1 MNFAQVARKSVTLG
15 FSLLSVAAFAAVMP
29 LSLSLPA
36 FAAETMASA
45 ESLVG
50 KKAPEFELKD
60 INGKSHKLAD
70 FKGKIVVLEW
80 FNDGCPFVKK
90 HYTSDNMQKLQ
101 REFTGRGVVWLSIN
115 SSAEGKQG
123 AHTPEEYKKV
133 LSEWKAA
140 PTALLLDREGHVGRM
155 YGAKTTPDMYIINKE
170 GVLVYQ
176 GAIDSKPSADPAD
189 IASSK
194 NYVKEALDQL
204 MEGKKVTVAS
214 EKSYGCSVKY
224 AD

>member
-1 MNFAQVARKSVTLG
+1 MNFAKVVRTAGLA
-15 FSLLSVAAFAAVMP
+15 SLLSLTALAISPMSLVLPVA
-29 LSLSLPA
+29 
-36 FAAETMASA
+36 AAETMAQA
-45 ESLVG
+45 DALVG
-50 KKAPEFELKD
+50 KKAPEFSLKD
-60 INGKSHKLAD
+60 INGKTHKLAD
-70 FKGKIVVLEW
+70 FKGKIIVLEW

-140 PTALLLDREGHVGRM
+140 PTALLLDRDGHVGRL
-155 YGAKTTPDMYIINKE
+155 YGAKTTPDMYVINKE
-170 GVLVYQ
+170 GVLVYE
-176 GAIDSKPSADPAD
+176 GAIDSKPSADAAD
-189 IASSK
+189 IPGSK
-194 NYVKEALDQL
+194 NYVKEALDEL
-204 MEGKKVTVAS
+204 MQGKKVTVAS